1 MEAIKNYEDTRN
13 LKKNFPR
20 VDPILSIRHPLDNFL
35 SARKH
40 NWLSTYCGIHESID
54 NYCKSL
60 INLQKY
66 MSDIENA
73 KILRYEDFCL
83 DMKKTLFSL
92 FNKKEKD
99 FNIPTMESINK
110 IKATGESG
118 RKSEKI
124 EFRSRLISEVDDSLI
139 NEINKSSYYK
149 IFCNMNNYNPDYK
162 DFPI

>member
-1 MEAIKNYEDTRN
+1 
-13 LKKNFPR
+13 
-20 VDPILSIRHPLDNFL
+20 
-35 SARKH
+35 
-40 NWLSTYCGIHESID
+40 
-54 NYCKSL
+54 
-60 INLQKY
+60 
-66 MSDIENA
+66 
-73 KILRYEDFCL
+73 
-83 DMKKTLFSL
+83 
-92 FNKKEKD
+92 
-99 FNIPTMESINK
+99 MESINK